1 MRSHKSFLI
10 CLLAATVVALAN
22 AAQPTWFPDWMN
34 QDSSRARLA
43 SLGAETQYD
52 SEERVRGCLRLVK
65 AKDCA
70 CSGPIQPIA
79 DTTDS
84 WCSSQ
89 IQM

>member
-1 MRSHKSFLI
+1 MRSNKAFL
-10 CLLAATVVALAN
+10 CLLLAATVVALAN

-34 QDSSRARLA
+34 KDSSKARLA

-65 AKDCA
+65 TRGCS
-70 CSGPIQPIA
+70 CSGAIQGG
-79 DTTDS
+79 TGTDPG